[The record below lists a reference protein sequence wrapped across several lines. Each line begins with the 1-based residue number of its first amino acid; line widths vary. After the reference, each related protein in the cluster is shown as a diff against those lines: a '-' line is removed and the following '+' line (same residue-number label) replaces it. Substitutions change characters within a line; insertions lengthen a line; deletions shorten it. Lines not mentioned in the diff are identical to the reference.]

1 MNLVTINGYT
11 GTAAGAVGAV
21 IGFAFGGWSEALTFL
36 LIAFAIDI
44 ITGVYASR
52 AEGRGLSSS
61 IASIGAGKKG
71 LALLVIILAHRIDIL
86 LELDAIVMTAAVYFY
101 VANELVSITENLGRA
116 GMPLPPKVIDIIDV
130 LKTKGNGSEASKGEP
145 KED

>member
-1 MNLVTINGYT
+1 MNLVTINGTT
-11 GTAAGAVGAV
+11 GTLASAAGAIIA
-21 IGFAFGGWSEALTFL
+21 FAFGHWTEALTFL
-36 LIAFAIDI
+36 LIAFVIDI
-44 ITGVYASR
+44 ITGIYASR

-130 LKTKGNGSEASKGEP
+130 LKTKGSAK
-145 KED
+145 KEE